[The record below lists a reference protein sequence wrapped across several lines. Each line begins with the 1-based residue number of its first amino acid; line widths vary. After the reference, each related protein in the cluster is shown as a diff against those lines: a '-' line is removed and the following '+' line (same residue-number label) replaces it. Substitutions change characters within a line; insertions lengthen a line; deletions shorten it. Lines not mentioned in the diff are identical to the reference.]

1 MPPAKSGSLGRG
13 LGELIGGIPA
23 TIGSAAT
30 MSSTGF
36 VRLSPDLIGISPERD
51 ARAQEVAP
59 EFVESVRT
67 HGILQPILVRRRT
80 QGYEVIVGA
89 RRLVAARLAGLKEIP
104 AVVIQATDEDARE
117 LSNVENTWWG
127 DGRPVIPQA
136 DPVVPAEEVAPTRC
150 WTPGWLVMLGGV
162 AILLWLLWQLGASA
176 GLWFWKVQ
184 APEPLVSVPVVMP
197 APEPEKP
204 QVESKLPKLD
214 GSEFSALAS
223 EGLSLTMG
231 SNGEACV
238 VFVSPLFSSRVA
250 LAGAAAGLLNKVGEI
265 LVRHAGEW
273 DVVVMGH
280 TDAVPLRGN
289 GLYRDNKEL
298 GLARAVEGVRYLIRE
313 AGVPAAMLYAAT
325 AGEVD
330 PPYPGDDAESRMKN
344 RTVTLKIRLR
354 Q

>member
-1 MPPAKSGSLGRG
+1 

-36 VRLSPDLIGISPERD
+36 VRLSPDLIGIPPERD

-80 QGYEVIVGA
+80 KGYEVIVGA

-104 AVVIQATDEDARE
+104 AVVIQATDEEGRE

-136 DPVVPAEEVAPTRC
+136 DPVVPAEEVAPARC
-150 WTPGWLVMLGGV
+150 WTPVRIAMMCGG
-162 AILLWLLWQLGASA
+162 AILLGLLGAGA
-176 GLWFWKVQ
+176 GLWFGKGQ
-184 APEPLVSVPVVMP
+184 DPEPVRGLAAVDDGSAGTPRPTEIKEISQVQPVP
-197 APEPEKP
+197 E
-204 QVESKLPKLD
+204 LD
-214 GSEFSALAS
+214 GAEFSALAS
-223 EGLSLTMG
+223 EGLSFIMG

-238 VFVSPLFSSRVA
+238 VFDTSLFSSRAV

-330 PPYPGDDAESRMKN
+330 PPYPGDDPESRMKN

>member
-104 AVVIQATDEDARE
+104 AVVIQATDEEVRE

-136 DPVVPAEEVAPTRC
+136 DPVVPA
-150 WTPGWLVMLGGV
+150 
-162 AILLWLLWQLGASA
+162 
-176 GLWFWKVQ
+176 
-184 APEPLVSVPVVMP
+184 
-197 APEPEKP
+197 
-204 QVESKLPKLD
+204 
-214 GSEFSALAS
+214 
-223 EGLSLTMG
+223 
-231 SNGEACV
+231 
-238 VFVSPLFSSRVA
+238 
-250 LAGAAAGLLNKVGEI
+250 
-265 LVRHAGEW
+265 
-273 DVVVMGH
+273 
-280 TDAVPLRGN
+280 
-289 GLYRDNKEL
+289 
-298 GLARAVEGVRYLIRE
+298 
-313 AGVPAAMLYAAT
+313 
-325 AGEVD
+325 
-330 PPYPGDDAESRMKN
+330 
-344 RTVTLKIRLR
+344 
-354 Q
+354 